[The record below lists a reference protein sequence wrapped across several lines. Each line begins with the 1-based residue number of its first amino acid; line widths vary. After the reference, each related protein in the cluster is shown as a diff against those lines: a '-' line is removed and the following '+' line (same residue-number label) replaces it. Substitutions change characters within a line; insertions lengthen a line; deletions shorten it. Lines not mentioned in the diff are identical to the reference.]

1 VPRLELKWAFGMPG
15 ARAMIAQPSVVD
27 GRAYLGSDT
36 GEVYALDA
44 SSGCVHWMY
53 KAEAGVR
60 TAITIAPVAES
71 RNAVFFG
78 DLRGMVYAVNAANGQ
93 LLWRVRADE
102 HPTAR
107 ITGAPVFFE
116 DRVYVPVSSGEEG
129 AGGGA
134 TYQCCTFRGSVVA
147 LAAGSGRQIWKTYVI
162 EDEPKQTGSKPN
174 GTPTFGP
181 SGAGIWSPPTIDLK
195 RRSLYV
201 GTGDAYSA
209 PADRAT
215 DAIVALDLD
224 TGKIKWIA
232 QDTANDVWISACMRP
247 GAPAECG
254 PDHDFG
260 SPPIL
265 KTLAD
270 GRDLLIAGQKSGNV
284 WAHDPD
290 TGAVVWRT
298 PLVENTTEFGGKII
312 WGGAADDRQAYFG
325 LGTGGIGAV
334 QLRDGERRWF
344 TKLEPAPG
352 MESRVGHDG
361 PLTAIPGV
369 VFSGGWDGVLRALS
383 AEDGRIVWEYNTARD
398 FETVN
403 GIAAKGGSMGAPG
416 PVVAG
421 GRLFV
426 SSGYVGVK
434 NGAAGNVLLMFA
446 PAR

>member
-1 VPRLELKWAFGMPG
+1 
-15 ARAMIAQPSVVD
+15 
-27 GRAYLGSDT
+27 
-36 GEVYALDA
+36 
-44 SSGCVHWMY
+44 
-53 KAEAGVR
+53 
-60 TAITIAPVAES
+60 
-71 RNAVFFG
+71 
-78 DLRGMVYAVNAANGQ
+78 
-93 LLWRVRADE
+93 
-102 HPTAR
+102 
-107 ITGAPVFFE
+107 
-116 DRVYVPVSSGEEG
+116 
-129 AGGGA
+129 
-134 TYQCCTFRGSVVA
+134 
-147 LAAGSGRQIWKTYVI
+147 
-162 EDEPKQTGSKPN
+162 
-174 GTPTFGP
+174 
-181 SGAGIWSPPTIDLK
+181 
-195 RRSLYV
+195 LYV

-215 DAIVALDLD
+215 DAIMALDLD

-247 GAPAECG
+247 GAVADCG

-312 WGGAADDRQAYFG
+312 WGGAADGQQAYFG
-325 LGTGGIGAV
+325 LGTGGIAAV
-334 QLRDGERRWF
+334 RLSDGERRWF

-352 MESRVGHDG
+352 MESRAGHDG
-361 PLTAIPGV
+361 PLTAVPGV

-383 AEDGRIVWEYNTARD
+383 TEDGRVVWEYNTARE

-403 GIAAKGGSMGAPG
+403 GVAAKGGSMGAPG
-416 PVVAG
+416 PVVAAG
-421 GRLFV
+421 GLLA

-446 PAR
+446 VLPQ